1 MDLFVVESVLDYTNR
16 AVLSLYLTVV
26 YPIKYLNLKKG
37 GKGFRLYVLPPS
49 VPHAPFIFPS
59 TMLWY
64 TRTILRSKAKEGQGF
79 RLCVLPHIPSPVPH
93 ASFVFPS
100 TILWY
105 TRQILMFKVKEGHGA
120 RFCVT
125 PPPPLFF
132 SSTFVDV
139 IVF

>member
-1 MDLFVVESVLDYTNR
+1 M
-16 AVLSLYLTVV
+16 
-26 YPIKYLNLKKG
+26 
-37 GKGFRLYVLPPS
+37 
-49 VPHAPFIFPS
+49 
-59 TMLWY
+59 
-64 TRTILRSKAKEGQGF
+64 LRSKAKEGQGF

-93 ASFVFPS
+93 APFIFPS

-105 TRQILMFKVKEGHGA
+105 TRQILMLKVKEGHGA